1 MRNRAKCK
9 KCNSIIESTSTNE
22 YVGCS
27 CGEIEVC
34 GGLKMGCAAVD
45 WDNFIRVDDNGN
57 EIVPEIKSAKPVTRQ
72 EMLERLDE
80 FIKRIEEMPRHAMMT
95 SINHY
100 DYLSLLIWLSS
111 FLRLE
116 SESK

>member
-9 KCNSIIESTSTNE
+9 KCGSIIESVKSSDQVT
-22 YVGCS
+22 CS

-34 GGLKMGCAAVD
+34 GGLKMGCAALN

-57 EIVPEIKSAKPVTRQ
+57 EIIPEIREAPPVTKE
-72 EMLERLDE
+72 EMLCRLDE
-80 FIKRIEEMPRHAMMT
+80 FIKRIEDMPRHAMMT

-100 DYLSLLIWLSS
+100 DYLSLMLWLSA
-111 FLRLE
+111 FLRLDK
-116 SESK
+116 ESK